1 MSNIITNTNAS
12 LFTMVKCKKYGGDN
26 KKETLLKIMMTV
38 MVTQMQTI
46 AFTAV
51 LSTKWWVIVVIIF
64 DLEATHCGAAAAAR
78 AGWCCDK

>member
-1 MSNIITNTNAS
+1 MAEI
-12 LFTMVKCKKYGGDN
+12 M
-26 KKETLLKIMMTV
+26 KETLLKKMMTV

-64 DLEATHCGAAAAAR
+64 DLDAAHCGAAAAR

>member
-64 DLEATHCGAAAAAR
+64 DLDAAHCGAAAATR